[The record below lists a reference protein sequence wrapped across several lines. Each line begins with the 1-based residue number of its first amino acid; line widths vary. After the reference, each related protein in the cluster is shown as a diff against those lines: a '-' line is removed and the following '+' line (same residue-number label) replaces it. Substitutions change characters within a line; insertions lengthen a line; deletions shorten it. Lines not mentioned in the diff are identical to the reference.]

1 MIFSVCAGILIGL
14 KLYYELRG
22 KRFKNKEKRKREA
35 KEEHSMRQVKSY
47 VDYQKACA
55 EKELLKKEL
64 ETLLEKEKYK
74 AKENKRQVDNICRT
88 LNPLKKYDA
97 MKKNDAEYKPL
108 PTNPFIESL
117 KTLQE
122 RERTKQFIRDIWY
135 GSQYKK
141 PDTAKEL

>member
-74 AKENKRQVDNICRT
+74 AKERDNYIST
-88 LNPLKKYDA
+88 KYITAYNNGTSTHSGTKIYEVGKVGDA
-97 MKKNDAEYKPL
+97 TKEVYKGTGNYSWSSNSDYFNFIYL
-108 PTNPFIESL
+108 DNPFSL
-117 KTLQE
+117 
-122 RERTKQFIRDIWY
+122 RGD
-135 GSQYKK
+135 
-141 PDTAKEL
+141 